1 MYLFYFIFLTP
12 HQGKSSIQRNDK
24 MVFHVSQ
31 HCNMSRNVMS
41 KTIIMSEIILGNS
54 FLASVVKTGMDFS
67 HLITR
72 VIVQL
77 LTEFPNIRLQ
87 CYECKM
93 EIILFNTL
101 ELSVKYY
108 FLCILQQILSQ
119 F

>member
-1 MYLFYFIFLTP
+1 MLVNT
-12 HQGKSSIQRNDK
+12 S
-24 MVFHVSQ
+24 
-31 HCNMSRNVMS
+31 NMSRNVMS

-77 LTEFPNIRLQ
+77 PTEFPDIRLQ
-87 CYECKM
+87 CYECKV
-93 EIILFNTL
+93 EIILLNTI